1 MIHFCLI
8 AFDREFYQS
17 FDGND
22 WGNNGP
28 GVITR
33 VLQKICHAKK
43 PPQMTPERC
52 LGFKV
57 YPPSAFYAVPWP
69 KWSLLFEPE
78 SMDKAMEMTKNS
90 IVIHVWNKHS
100 KEKLIKVGTKA
111 AYAVAAAEHC
121 SKIYYSVGDYF

>member
-1 MIHFCLI
+1 MRC
-8 AFDREFYQS
+8 REFYQN

-33 VLQKICHAKK
+33 VLQSICHVTK
-43 PPQMTPERC
+43 PPEMSKDDC

-57 YPPSAFYAVPWP
+57 YPPTGFYAVPWP
-69 KWSLLFEPE
+69 KWQMFFDPKKLNKTL
-78 SMDKAMEMTKNS
+78 EMTKES

-100 KEKLIKVGTKA
+100 IKRKLKVGSKV
-111 AYAVAAAEHC
+111 AYGLIAEKNC
-121 SKIYYSVGDYF
+121 PKVYRSCGDYF